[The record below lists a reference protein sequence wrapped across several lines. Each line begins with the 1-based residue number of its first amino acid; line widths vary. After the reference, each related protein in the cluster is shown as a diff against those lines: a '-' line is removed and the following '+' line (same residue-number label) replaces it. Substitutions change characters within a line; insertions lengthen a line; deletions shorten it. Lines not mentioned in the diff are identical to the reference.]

1 MSYLQILQLPCDSMI
16 PILKMV
22 SCSHVQFY
30 VELFTNS
37 IRKPLL
43 WNYSFLMHVDQR
55 MTPISTTNIYLFLQQ
70 IYFFCLQ
77 TVDVYITYLIYLRKH
92 ASTSSEESIGQTKPS
107 LLQYLLPRRKIY
119 FYYQRW
125 NQSKILP
132 DFHPMGAVAEMKKL
146 R

>member
-1 MSYLQILQLPCDSMI
+1 MSYLQILQLPSDSMI
-16 PILKMV
+16 PILKTV

-92 ASTSSEESIGQTKPS
+92 APTSSEESIGQTKPS